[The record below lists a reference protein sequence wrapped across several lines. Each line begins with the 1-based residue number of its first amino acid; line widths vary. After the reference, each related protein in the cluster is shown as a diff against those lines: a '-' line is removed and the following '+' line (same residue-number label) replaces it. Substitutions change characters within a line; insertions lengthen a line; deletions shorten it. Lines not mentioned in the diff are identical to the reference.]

1 MNSGRKRQN
10 RQGAI
15 CTAINDRVLA
25 LERDVKSTLEEL
37 IPFRW
42 GNYRLRRISIK
53 ITYFRKEQNMNSKT
67 STLTM
72 SVEEAAQELGICVK
86 IAYDLTHR
94 QDFPTIKIGRR
105 TRISREGLRE
115 WVRQQEQNRKET
127 IA

>member
-1 MNSGRKRQN
+1 MN
-10 RQGAI
+10 I
-15 CTAINDRVLA
+15 
-25 LERDVKSTLEEL
+25 
-37 IPFRW
+37 
-42 GNYRLRRISIK
+42 
-53 ITYFRKEQNMNSKT
+53 KT

-127 IA
+127 AV